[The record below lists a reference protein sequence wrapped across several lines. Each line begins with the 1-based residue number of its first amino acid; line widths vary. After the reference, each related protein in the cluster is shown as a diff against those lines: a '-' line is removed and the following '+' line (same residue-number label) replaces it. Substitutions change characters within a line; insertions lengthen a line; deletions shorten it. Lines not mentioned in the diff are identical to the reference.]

1 MATRIKR
8 FQPDGTSLNVETFTD
23 GEHLNREALNLKTS
37 SVLNADGV
45 ELNATAANP
54 GAVPK
59 ATIYRDDGTNYNAD
73 TIVIGTSATPVVMEG
88 AVDIGDPGFEQG
100 AITVQ
105 GFPYPALLMIHDIAG
120 AAASLNIHKH
130 STVFPAVLAMSRSNT
145 NDNSH
150 AIVTDNMELGVL
162 AFLGHDGVD
171 YNRGAEIQAVVDGTP
186 GANSMPTR
194 LEFLVSPSGS
204 NDPELALQIN
214 QDKTAEFKAGVDIT
228 GALTLGTALAI
239 AGGGSGQST
248 APLALNAF
256 ITGSVALTVP
266 AMADFIGVADV
277 STGTAKKVTRS
288 DLIGYGRMVFR
299 AYNTADYNQS
309 GNGPFKIRLNAET
322 YNVNGAFNTTLY
334 RFTPQVEGYYQFNGK
349 VSHNG
354 GGSRACRALLY
365 KNGALFSSGSYERPG
380 ATTTPDGS
388 VVTDLIYL
396 NGSMD
401 YIELYATKTDAGT
414 QSIEGATAAYTYLSG
429 FLAIPV

>member
-248 APLALNAF
+248 AALALNAF
-256 ITGSVALTVP
+256 VTGSAALTTPEMTDTVG
-266 AMADFIGVADV
+266 MADISA
-277 STGTAKKVTRS
+277 GTAKEVTRA
-288 DLIGYGRMVFR
+288 DLLGYNRQAFR
-299 AYNTADYNQS
+299 VYRSVDVSLAGGDWQKV
-309 GNGPFKIRLNAET
+309 PFNAAS
-322 YNVNGAFNTTLY
+322 YDVNAAFNRTLNRY
-334 RFTPQVEGYYQFNGK
+334 IPQVEGYYQVEYSVGWSSNLNS
-349 VSHNG
+349 VSAYDH
-354 GGSRACRALLY
+354 AIY
-365 KNGALFSSGSYERPG
+365 KNGAVHTQKDMRVNATSTRYAHSGS
-380 ATTTPDGS
+380 
-388 VVTDLIYL
+388 DLIYM
-396 NGSMD
+396 NGTTD
-401 YIELYATKTDAGT
+401 YLEVFMFMGSTETVQGLAT
-414 QSIEGATAAYTYLSG
+414 ETYFSG
-429 FLAIPV
+429 FLAVPA